1 MLLTAPSRLS
11 RSSLARRML
20 GSTPTGLANNNDHL
34 DAVGVIISCRFV
46 GVVVVPVLI
55 LICSGLVDLVNV
67 VEVHLFF
74 YLGQWGAV

>member
-20 GSTPTGLANNNDHL
+20 GSTPTGLANNNDL
-34 DAVGVIISCRFV
+34 SCRVVGVM
-46 GVVVVPVLI
+46 VVPVLI

-67 VEVHLFF
+67 VEVHLLF